1 MRKAFTLIELMI
13 TMLLATIFL
22 TFVFRFYTN
31 VLAERYYLEA
41 KDSLTYNGFRALQ
54 IMKNGV
60 YRGGDYIGGI
70 ITLNNNPTIDLN
82 VIDGRLVM
90 GGSYIFND
98 LNITDTNVSL
108 IPITNGL
115 YSIEFNATKKSVL
128 EFSSLNQT
136 DVVKFQRL
144 VYTQ

>member
-13 TMLLATIFL
+13 TMLLASIFL
-22 TFVFRFYTN
+22 LFVFRFYTN
-31 VLAERYYLEA
+31 VLTERYYLEA
-41 KDSLTYNGFRALQ
+41 KDSLIYNGFRALQ

-60 YRGGDYIGGI
+60 YRGNDYIGGI
-70 ITLNNNPTIDLN
+70 ITLNNRTLDLN

-90 GGSYIFND
+90 GAYRFND

-115 YSIEFNATKKSVL
+115 YSIEFNATKNSVL
-128 EFSSLNQT
+128 QFSSLNQT
-136 DVVKFQRL
+136 DIVTFQRL
-144 VYTQ
+144 VYTR